1 MTHQAIQMLAATRP
15 AILYSDGIGD
25 TLMSLPTLRALS
37 RLLSNGVVFV
47 GSRHSLEIL
56 EAERIASELIVR
68 QDDAC
73 LTARALKECDLL
85 ISVDPGEQPRYI
97 DDLFNLLK
105 PRWSVG
111 WLSSNGNV
119 LAPNEKLHFGDE
131 VFEAVKFF
139 EPTLSLDSFATAPA
153 LGTSETAFAAALR
166 KEFPAFRCLVV
177 HCETGGPKMLA
188 IPRFRL
194 LLDQLLSR
202 FKDVVALVV
211 GVGSPRLDDIPC
223 GNRVVPC
230 EGLSLAKSLALVG
243 SADVFLGVDSGML
256 HAADLFRVPAVGLFG
271 PTDPDRWG
279 CRFTKN
285 KHIRAP
291 GRAMNAL
298 VLDDAIA
305 AVSSLLGED

>member
-1 MTHQAIQMLAATRP
+1 MTLQAIQILAARRP

-37 RLLSNGVVFV
+37 RLLSNEATLI
-47 GSRHSLEIL
+47 GSRRSLEIL

-85 ISVDPGEQPRYI
+85 ISVDPGEQIRYV
-97 DDLFNLLK
+97 DDLLNVLK

-111 WLSSNGNV
+111 WSSNNANV
-119 LAPNEKLHFGDE
+119 LAANEKLHFGDE

-139 EPTLSLDSFATAPA
+139 EPALSIESFAAAPA
-153 LGTSETAFAAALR
+153 LGTGEMAFAAALR
-166 KEFPAFRCLVV
+166 KEFAAFRCLVV

-188 IPRFRL
+188 IPTFRL
-194 LLDQLLSR
+194 LLDQLLSK
-202 FKDVVALVV
+202 FEDVIALVV
-211 GVGSPRLDDIPC
+211 GVGSLGLDDIQC

-243 SADVFLGVDSGML
+243 LADVFLGVDSGML

-271 PTDPDRWG
+271 PTDPERWG
-279 CRFTKN
+279 CRFTRHT
-285 KHIRAP
+285 HIRAP
-291 GRAMNAL
+291 GRAMGAF
-298 VLDDAIA
+298 VLDDAIV
-305 AVSSLLGED
+305 AVSCFLGEN

>member
-1 MTHQAIQMLAATRP
+1 MLAARRP

-37 RLLSNGVVFV
+37 RLLSNEAALI
-47 GSRHSLEIL
+47 GSRRSLEIL

-85 ISVDPGEQPRYI
+85 ISVDPGEQPRYF
-97 DDLFNLLK
+97 DDLFNVLK

-119 LAPNEKLHFGDE
+119 LAANEKLHFGDE

-139 EPTLSLDSFATAPA
+139 EPALSIDSFAAAPA
-153 LGTSETAFAAALR
+153 LGAGEIAFAAALR
-166 KEFPAFRCLVV
+166 KEFSAFRCLVV

-188 IPRFRL
+188 ISTYRL

-211 GVGSPRLDDIPC
+211 GVGSLGLDDIPC

-271 PTDPDRWG
+271 PTNPDRWG
-279 CRFTKN
+279 CRFTKH

-291 GRAMNAL
+291 GRAMSAL

-305 AVSSLLGED
+305 AVGRFLGEN